1 MIRFVLRLLEKLHES
16 WAKLRSGKRKK
27 RRRYV
32 RGQNDD
38 IYPLY

>member
-16 WAKLRSGKRKK
+16 WAKLRSGKKK